1 MVLDDSHRLER
12 PLPSGNT
19 RIGHWRNEA
28 RRTMPD
34 FYQHD
39 LITTIHDLRTGSLDR
54 LEDML
59 RVATEDSKIGLV
71 LPVTASDMRAE
82 PFDVIVRELQHADY
96 IDTIAVTL
104 GVAPEQSD
112 YEETCQKVSVLGDRA
127 KVLWTDGPEIQ
138 SLYNEL
144 IDSGMSLSTPGKGR
158 SVWTAFGY
166 LLSNPEID
174 TFVLHDCD
182 IVDYD
187 RFLLSRLCLPMV
199 HPALDFEFCK
209 AYYARVTDRMHGRV
223 VRLLVAPLLRA
234 LMMMYP
240 TSRFVHYLANF
251 RYPLSGEFSMTRNL
265 ARSNRIPSDWG
276 LEVGTLAEVFRNT
289 SLKRVCQ
296 ADLCRLYE
304 HKHQV
309 LSIENKQAG
318 LMKMATDIL
327 TTVYRT
333 LASQGIVM
341 SGSTFITLRGS
352 YVRTAQDCI
361 RQYAADAKV
370 NDLDY
375 DRDSE
380 EATVDAFAQCVTNS
394 AEIFRAD
401 PNGAEA
407 IPNWTRV
414 LAASPDFTK
423 RLRDAAS

>member
-1 MVLDDSHRLER
+1 
-12 PLPSGNT
+12 
-19 RIGHWRNEA
+19 
-28 RRTMPD
+28 MPD
-34 FYQHD
+34 FFQHD
-39 LITTIHDLRTGSLDR
+39 LITTIHDLRTGQLDR

-59 RVATEDSKIGLV
+59 RSATRDSKIGLV

-82 PFDVIVRELQHADY
+82 PFDVIVRELQSADY

-104 GVAPEQSD
+104 GVAPDKAD
-112 YEETCQKVSVLGDRA
+112 YDETCQKVSVLGDRA

-138 SLYNEL
+138 SLYGEL
-144 IDSGMSLSTPGKGR
+144 IDNGMPLSTPGKGR

-166 LLSNPEID
+166 LLANPDID

-199 HPALDFEFCK
+199 HPGLDFEFCK

-234 LMMMYP
+234 LLQ
-240 TSRFVHYLANF
+240 TFSASRFVQFLANF
-251 RYPLSGEFSMTRNL
+251 RYPLSGEFSLTRNL

-276 LEVGTLAEVFRNT
+276 LEVGTLSEVFRNT

-304 HKHQV
+304 HKHQQ
-309 LSIENKQAG
+309 LSVEDKQSG
-318 LMKMATDIL
+318 LMKMAIDIL
-327 TTVYRT
+327 TTIYRT
-333 LASQGIVM
+333 LASQGVVM
-341 SGSTFITLRGS
+341 SSSTFITLRGS
-352 YVRTAQDCI
+352 YLRTAQDCI
-361 RQYAADAKV
+361 RQYAADATV
-370 NDLDY
+370 NDLEF
-375 DRDSE
+375 DRHAE
-380 EATVDAFAQCVTNS
+380 EATVDAFAQCVTT
-394 AEIFRAD
+394 AADIFRKD

-414 LAASPDFTK
+414 LAAFPDFGR
-423 RLRDAAS
+423 RLRDAAE